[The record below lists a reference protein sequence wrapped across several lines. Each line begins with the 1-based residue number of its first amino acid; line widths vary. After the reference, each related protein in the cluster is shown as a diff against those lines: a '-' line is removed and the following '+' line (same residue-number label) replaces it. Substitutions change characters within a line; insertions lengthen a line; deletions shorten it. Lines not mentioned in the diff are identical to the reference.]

1 MARERMVTRT
11 VEVSTV
17 GVMCL
22 DVVSCEVSVKNFEL
36 SGAYDDF
43 NVALKAVRKEHETEV
58 FKCVAVQHI
67 TVNEVLYGMKE
78 IDFIR
83 MARVLDPKTRKIEQE

>member
-11 VEVSTV
+11 VEVSTI

-22 DVVSCEVSVKNFEL
+22 NVETCEVSIQNFEL

-43 NVALKAVRKEHETEV
+43 NVALKAVRKLHETDK
-58 FKCVAVQHI
+58 FKCVTVQHI
-67 TVNEVLYGMKE
+67 NVKEVLYGMTE

-83 MARVLDPKTRKIEQE
+83 MAKVLDPETRKIVKE